1 MNGEVTAF
9 QLGTSTVITIPKNM
23 GIRPGQ
29 KLKVKKSKNGVVFKL
44 EKKESLAEILKRTQ
58 GAWADMDWE
67 EWDRRQKVKRKIELE
82 ASARRKKAW

>member
-1 MNGEVTAF
+1 MSDIVSVF
-9 QLGTSTVITIPKNM
+9 QLGSSTVVTLPKKL

-29 KLKVKKSKNGVVFKL
+29 KLEVKKSKNGAVLKL

-67 EWDRRQKVKRKIELE
+67 EWDRRQKIKRKIELE
-82 ASARRKKAW
+82 VSARRKKAW